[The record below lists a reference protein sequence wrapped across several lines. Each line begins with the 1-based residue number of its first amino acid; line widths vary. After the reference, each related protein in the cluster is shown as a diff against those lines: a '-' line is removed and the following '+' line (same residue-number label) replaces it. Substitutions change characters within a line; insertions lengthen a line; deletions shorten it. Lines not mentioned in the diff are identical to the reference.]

1 MDLQIFNANRERVAY
16 LENVISVSYTL
27 NLNSLWTASFS
38 LPASD
43 TKNAYCQ
50 PLHYVEIY
58 DGDERIDLFRIIGE
72 DLTRSNEVVR
82 VYECEHVLATLLNDV
97 LFQYHQI
104 GGVGVNTTTVLN
116 YILNKQTVAKWQLD
130 TCAFSR
136 QFEYSFE
143 NENLLSALFAV
154 PKAFDTD
161 YVWTWDTT
169 VYPWKLSLNA
179 LPSNMASEIRYG
191 KNLTEIKKYRDFT
204 GLANRIYALGYG
216 EGVNQLTIK
225 SANSGLAYVQDA
237 TSIATYGLCS
247 SILVDSRFESAATL
261 KSYAEQVLAISK
273 EPYTTYEVGAVDLHR
288 LTGAAYSKFRPGEL
302 VRVVDAEDGISVT
315 TRIVTVS
322 KDDVDRDPGNVKVV
336 IANKS
341 QDITGS
347 ISDLQ
352 SRARINETY
361 AQGATNLAFVP
372 FADNADASHPATFR
386 FYIPTETVRI
396 NKVQLNLSFEPF
408 RAYSQGAASGGGSTK
423 TTSTKTKDTE
433 TTTSEEI
440 DVDTGNALNWE
451 SGSNGHNH
459 GISNGT
465 RLAICDTSLKITDSV
480 TFATSGQH
488 YHSFTLDGHSHDV
501 DIPSH
506 SHSVSFDDHT
516 HNLTFGIY
524 EGTTA
529 SSATV
534 KVDGQTVTGITDY
547 SDINIV
553 SYLNTDGSGKI
564 SRNSWHE
571 VKITPNSMSRI
582 VGSLFI
588 QLFTSSRGGGDY

>member
-43 TKNAYCQ
+43 TKNIYCQ
-50 PLHYVEIY
+50 PLYYVEIY

-104 GGVGVNTTTVLN
+104 GGVGVNTTAVLN

-204 GLANRIYALGYG
+204 GLANKIYALGYG

-225 SANSGLAYVQDA
+225 SANSGLAYVQDSS
-237 TSIATYGLCS
+237 SISTYGLCS
-247 SILVDSRFESAATL
+247 SILVDARFESAATL

-288 LTGAAYSKFRPGEL
+288 LTGAAYSKFRPGEI
-302 VRVVDAEDGISVT
+302 VRIVDAEDDIAVT

-322 KDDVDRDPGNVKVV
+322 KDDVDGDPGNVKVV

-386 FYIPTETVRI
+386 FFIPTETVRI
-396 NKVQLNLSFEPF
+396 NKVQLNISFEPF
-408 RAYSQGAASGGGSTK
+408 RAFSQSAASGGGSTK
-423 TTSTKTKDTE
+423 TTSSKSKSTE
-433 TTTSEEI
+433 STSSESLEI
-440 DVDTGNALNWE
+440 DTGSALDWQ

-465 RLAICDTSLKITDSV
+465 RLAICNTSLTVTDSV

-488 YHSFTLDGHSHDV
+488 YHDFTLSGHSHDV
-501 DIPSH
+501 EIPSH
-506 SHSVSFDDHT
+506 NHSVTIDDHT
-516 HNLTFGIY
+516 HNLVFGIY
-524 EGTTA
+524 EGVTA
-529 SSATV
+529 NSATI
-534 KVDGQTVTGITDY
+534 KVDGNTVTGVTDY
-547 SDINIV
+547 SNIDIV
-553 SYLNTDGSGKI
+553 SYLSADGSGKI
-564 SRNSWHE
+564 QRGAWHT
-571 VKITPNSMSRI
+571 VTITPNSMSRI
-582 VGSLFI
+582 VGSLFV